1 MARARS
7 SGYDGAAPQPEL
19 TAVATKRA
27 APGLKAQGKRK
38 PTAKSSSK
46 KTSSKKSPSKP
57 RVASASASARK
68 GAKKLVSIP
77 SDMVLAPQVEVPR
90 QPTGKDQ
97 SRKRS
102 AGVRELTWA
111 EFDRAVHHLADAI
124 RQSFE
129 PQAVVG
135 VAHGGVFVG
144 GALSSALG
152 CAFFPV
158 RISRRSRDRG
168 DESRPRGGPRTA
180 GEMPREL
187 KGRRVLIVDDVA
199 SSGDTLELATALA
212 REAGATKVSTAC
224 LVAKPEGYSPH
235 FAGLTTGSLVVFPWD
250 YAPGVGD
257 ARFDEDPDKA
267 GA

>member
-1 MARARS
+1 M
-7 SGYDGAAPQPEL
+7 
-19 TAVATKRA
+19 ATKRA
-27 APGLKAQGKRK
+27 APGPKAQGKRK

-46 KTSSKKSPSKP
+46 KTSPKS
-57 RVASASASARK
+57 RVAPSSASLSAAERK
-68 GAKKLVSIP
+68 QAQKLVSIP
-77 SDMVLAPQVEVPR
+77 VDLVLAPQVEAPR

-102 AGVRELTWA
+102 AGVKELTWA
-111 EFDRAVHHLADAI
+111 DFDRAVHHLADAI
-124 RQSFE
+124 RKTFKPE
-129 PQAVVG
+129 AVVG

-168 DESRPRGGPRTA
+168 DEGRPKGGPKTS

-187 KGRRVLIVDDVA
+187 KGKRVLIVDDVA
-199 SSGDTLELATALA
+199 SSGDTLSLATALA

-224 LVAKPEGYSPH
+224 LIAKPEGFAPD

-250 YAPGVGD
+250 YAPGAGD
-257 ARFDEDPDKA
+257 ARFEEDPDKA